1 MKNNTKILYGL
12 LLSGLLLSLT
22 ACSTAIYKTVDKNT
36 DDHIAKA
43 NEMISNLKKHTLEQF
58 VTVSDEPYVQG
69 DLIDIQAQN
78 ALPQIFQRSFQYT
91 TAATGVTLETLIT
104 KMQKITQAKV
114 IVAEGAIAYIL
125 EREHAAMSED
135 DVAKKD
141 KAAYEVADIQ
151 DVMIHC
157 DYVGD
162 IAGFLDYFA
171 FKLGIFWK
179 YDQSRNMLEFFRME
193 TKTFHVDILT
203 DKIKTTTKVGSNSST
218 GVNQSASLKTENEA
232 EYDNPWAA
240 VIKTIKSIIGQSG
253 SVDENATLNLITVKT
268 TPLLMRQVSQYLEEI
283 NRTARKKVVIRLD
296 VYDVDQKNTS
306 GYGFDWNAIYKTTKG
321 AISWNTPA
329 GLTDNITGISQYGT
343 LAGAIS
349 SGPWSDSKLII
360 KALQTIGKTTHV
372 TGTTMYTVSGRPVPI
387 QVSTT
392 TAYIKKV
399 DVVVTPSGN
408 GTTVQQSA
416 TPGEYNEGYEIKVL
430 PIVVK
435 GNEILVD
442 LSVNLTNLVRMDESK
457 IPVSG
462 SNEPQTI
469 KLPSIRNKS
478 FMQSVPLKSGQTV
491 ILAGF
496 EDKKNNTQ
504 TDSVGPQSTWM
515 LGGSQAALNNT
526 TITVIV
532 VTPYLIR

>member
-1 MKNNTKILYGL
+1 MKNNKKIWRI
-12 LLSGLLLSLT
+12 LSSSLLLSLT
-22 ACSTAIYKTVDKNT
+22 ACSTAIYKKVDKNT
-36 DDHIAKA
+36 NDHIAKA
-43 NEMISNLKKHTLEQF
+43 NEMISSLKKPSSEQF
-58 VTVSDEPYVQG
+58 VSVSDEPYVQG
-69 DLIDIQAQN
+69 DLIDIEAEN
-78 ALPQIFQRSFQYT
+78 ALPQLFQHSFQYT

-104 KMQKITQAKV
+104 KLQKITQAKV
-114 IVAEGAIAYIL
+114 VVSEGAIAYIL
-125 EREHAAMSED
+125 EREHVGMPEA
-135 DVAKKD
+135 DVANKD
-141 KAAYEVADIQ
+141 RTAYEVADIQ
-151 DVMIHC
+151 DVMVHC
-157 DYVGD
+157 DYTGD
-162 IAGFLDYFA
+162 ITGFLDYVA

-179 YDQSRNMLEFFRME
+179 YDQSRNTLEFFRTE

-203 DKIKTTTKVGSNSST
+203 DKIKTTTKVGSNSSS

-253 SVDENATLNLITVKT
+253 SVDENSTLNLITVKT

-321 AISWNTPA
+321 AINWNTPT
-329 GLTDNITGISQYGT
+329 GLTDNITGISQYGM

-349 SGPWSDSKLII
+349 SGPWSDSTLIV
-360 KALQTIGKTTHV
+360 KALQTMGKTTHV

-392 TAYIKKV
+392 TAYIKSV
-399 DVVVTPSGN
+399 DVVATPSGN
-408 GTTVQQSA
+408 GTVVQRSA
-416 TPGEYNEGYEIKVL
+416 KAGEYNEGYEIKVL

-457 IPVSG
+457 VPVDG
-462 SNEPQTI
+462 SSEPQTI
-469 KLPSIRNKS
+469 KLPSISNKS

-496 EDKKNNTQ
+496 EDKKDNAQ

-515 LGGSQAALNNT
+515 LGGSQAALNNST
-526 TITVIV
+526 VTVIV

>member
-1 MKNNTKILYGL
+1 MKNNKKILRVS
-12 LLSGLLLSLT
+12 LLSSLVLSM
-22 ACSTAIYKTVDKNT
+22 AGCSTAIYKTVDENADANIEKT
-36 DDHIAKA
+36 KA
-43 NEMISNLKKHTLEQF
+43 MMSNLKKPESESF
-58 VTVSDEPYVQG
+58 VTISDEPYVQG

-78 ALPQIFQRSFQYT
+78 ALPEIFQRSFAYNNT
-91 TAATGVTLETLIT
+91 ATGVTLETLIA
-104 KMQKITQAKV
+104 KIQRITQSKV
-114 IVAEGAIAYIL
+114 VFSEGAIEYISQ
-125 EREHAAMSED
+125 REHLAMPESD
-135 DVAKKD
+135 MLKKEQV
-141 KAAYEVADIQ
+141 AYEMSDIH

-157 DYVGD
+157 DYDGN

-179 YDQSRNMLEFFRME
+179 YDQSRNTVEFFRME

-203 DKIKTTTKVGSNSST
+203 DKIKTTAKVGSNSNT
-218 GVNQSASLKTENEA
+218 GVNQSASLQTENQA

-240 VIKTIKSIIGQSG
+240 VIKTIKSIIGKLG
-253 SVDENATLNLITVKT
+253 TVDENSTLNLITVKT

-296 VYDVDQKNTS
+296 VYDVDQKNSS
-306 GYGFDWNAIYKTTKG
+306 GYGFNWDAVYKATSGK
-321 AISWNTPA
+321 ISWNTPT
-329 GLTDNITGISQYGT
+329 LTDNITGISNYGT
-343 LAGAIS
+343 LTGAIS

-360 KALQTIGKTTHV
+360 NALQTIGKTTHV
-372 TGTTMYTVSGRPVPI
+372 TGTTLYTVSGRPVPI

-399 DVVVTPSGN
+399 DVVVTASGS
-408 GTTVQQSA
+408 GPGAVQRSV
-416 TPGEYNEGYEIKVL
+416 TPGEYTEGYEIKVL

-435 GNEILVD
+435 GNEVLVD
-442 LSVNLTNLVRMDESK
+442 LSVNLTNLVRMDESQV
-457 IPVSG
+457 PVDG
-462 SNEPQTI
+462 STQPQTI

-496 EDKKNNTQ
+496 EDTKDNAQ
-504 TDSVGPQSTWM
+504 TDSIGPKSTWM
-515 LGGSQAALNNT
+515 LGGSQAAINNS

>member
-1 MKNNTKILYGL
+1 MKNNNKILNV
-12 LLSGLLLSLT
+12 LLSSLLLSLT
-22 ACSTAIYKTVDKNT
+22 ACSTAVYKTIDKNT

-43 NEMISNLKKHTLEQF
+43 NNMMSSLKKPASEQF
-58 VTVSDEPYVQG
+58 VTVSDTPYVQG
-69 DLIDIQAQN
+69 DLIDIEAEN

-91 TAATGVTLETLIT
+91 TAATGVALETLIS
-104 KMQKITQAKV
+104 KIHKITQAKV
-114 IVAEGAIAYIL
+114 IVSEGAIAYIL
-125 EREHAAMSED
+125 EREHAAMPEA
-135 DVAKKD
+135 DVAKKE
-141 KAAYEVADIQ
+141 KVAYEVADIQ
-151 DVMIHC
+151 DVMLHC

-162 IAGFLDYFA
+162 IAGFLDYVA
-171 FKLGIFWK
+171 FKLGVFWK
-179 YDQSRNMLEFFRME
+179 YDQNRNTLEFFRTE

-253 SVDENATLNLITVKT
+253 SVDENSTLNLITVKT
-268 TPLLMRQVSQYLEEI
+268 TPLLMRQVAQYLEEI

-306 GYGFDWNAIYKTTKG
+306 NYGFDWNALYQGTKG
-321 AISWNTPA
+321 AIDLKTA
-329 GLTDNITGISQYGT
+329 TALTGSYGT
-343 LAGAIS
+343 LTSAIS
-349 SGPWSDSKLII
+349 SGPWSTSKLII
-360 KALQTIGKTTHV
+360 QALQTMGKTTHV

-399 DVVVTPSGN
+399 DVVVKGGGDTPI
-408 GTTVQQSA
+408 VEQSA
-416 TPGEYNEGYEIKVL
+416 TPSEYNEGYEIKVL

-457 IPVSG
+457 VPVHG
-462 SNEPQTI
+462 SKEPQTI

-496 EDKKNNTQ
+496 EDKKDIAQ

-515 LGGSQAALNNT
+515 LGGSQAASNNST
-526 TITVIV
+526 VTVIV

>member
-1 MKNNTKILYGL
+1 MKNNTKTLCGL

-43 NEMISNLKKHTLEQF
+43 NEMISSLKKPASEQF

-78 ALPQIFQRSFQYT
+78 ALPQIFQRPFQYT
-91 TAATGVTLETLIT
+91 TAATGVTFESLIT
-104 KMQKITQAKV
+104 KIQKITQAKV
-114 IVAEGAIAYIL
+114 IVTEGAIAYIL

-135 DVAKKD
+135 DVGRKD

-179 YDQSRNMLEFFRME
+179 YDQSRNTLEFFRME

-240 VIKTIKSIIGQSG
+240 VIKTIKSIIGQLG
-253 SVDENATLNLITVKT
+253 SVDENSTLNLITVKT

-306 GYGFDWNAIYKTTKG
+306 GYGFDWHALYQGTKG
-321 AISWNTPA
+321 KIDWKTGAA
-329 GLTDNITGISQYGT
+329 LTGGYGT
-343 LAGAIS
+343 LTSTIS
-349 SGPWSDSKLII
+349 SGPWNTSNLII
-360 KALQTIGKTTHV
+360 KALQTMGKTTHV

-392 TAYIKKV
+392 TAYIKQV

-408 GTTVQQSA
+408 GNSVKQSA

-457 IPVSG
+457 IPVEG
-462 SNEPQTI
+462 STEPQII

-496 EDKKNNTQ
+496 EDKKDNAQ

-515 LGGSQAALNNT
+515 LGGSQAALNNS